1 VIITMTL
8 NPSVD
13 RTVEV
18 DAVVHGAVVRANS
31 VRVDP
36 GGKGINVSRALAANL
51 YKTRAVLPKGGPEGD
66 HLIALLA
73 AEGIDTVE
81 VPIAAPIRSNIAV
94 VEPDGTTTKFNE
106 PGASFTDAE
115 LQSLVDA
122 LLTSSAGAE
131 WAVISGSVPPATPDG
146 FCGDLVRMVRNVG
159 TATAVDTS
167 GPALASAVEARPTL
181 VKPNREE
188 LTELSG
194 RRIETVGDAVACA
207 EQLLEQGVGGV
218 LVSLGRDGAVLVTPA
233 GSWHA
238 EAIVAQPRSS
248 VGAGDAL
255 LAGFLAHG
263 ANGPAALVEAV
274 AWGAAAVSL
283 PGSRMPGPHDISIDA
298 VRLHPG
304 VDRGRLLTDRH

>member
-106 PGASFTDAE
+106 PGASFSEAE
-115 LQSLVDA
+115 LRSLVDA

-131 WAVISGSVPPATPDG
+131 WAVISGSVPPGTPDG
-146 FCGDLVRMVRNVG
+146 FCADLVRMVRNVG

-167 GPALASAVEARPTL
+167 GPALASAVDARPTL

-194 RRIETVGDAVACA
+194 RPIETVGDALACA

-218 LVSLGRDGAVLVTPA
+218 LVSLGSDGAVLVTPA

-255 LAGFLAHG
+255 LAGFLARG
-263 ANGPAALVEAV
+263 ADGPAALVEAV

-283 PGSRMPGPHDISIDA
+283 PGSSMPRPHDISIDA

>member
-1 VIITMTL
+1 MTL

-106 PGASFTDAE
+106 PGASFSEAE
-115 LQSLVDA
+115 LRSLVDA

-131 WAVISGSVPPATPDG
+131 WAVISGSVPPGTPDG
-146 FCGDLVRMVRNVG
+146 FCADLVRMVRNVG

-167 GPALASAVEARPTL
+167 GPALASAVDARPTL

-194 RRIETVGDAVACA
+194 RPIETVGDALACA

-218 LVSLGRDGAVLVTPA
+218 LVSLGSDGAVLVTPA

-255 LAGFLAHG
+255 LAGFLARG
-263 ANGPAALVEAV
+263 ADGPAALVEAV

-283 PGSRMPGPHDISIDA
+283 PGSSMPRPHDISIDA